1 MANPYLGEIRMFAGN
16 FVPYGWAFCDGQL
29 LPISQNT
36 ALFSL
41 LGTFYGGNGT
51 TTFGLPNLQG
61 ATPMDQGSGGDLTP
75 RSIGETG
82 GEATVRL
89 SQGQLPSHT
98 HDAIGTTAA
107 ASSPSPVG
115 NLWASAVDPSG
126 SLYSD
131 ATPPAWSRWRRPPCR
146 PGWFGLAADNNLP
159 PYLAVSFII
168 CLRGVVP
175 FAGLTDRRADA
186 PGCAPR
192 SDRSGRDVDLGDPDA
207 ALARDRIQRVG
218 PPRVP
223 RPNAAPRSSTDR
235 WCSVPPRAWASGW
248 RIELPARRRT
258 RNLIPAT
265 RRGSSLSLP

>member
-131 ATPPAWSRWRRPPCR
+131 ATTGLVPMASAA
-146 PGWFGLAADNNLP
+146 FGTVGSGSPHNNLP

-168 CLRGVVP
+168 CLRGVYP
-175 FAGLTDRRADA
+175 
-186 PGCAPR
+186 
-192 SDRSGRDVDLGDPDA
+192 S
-207 ALARDRIQRVG
+207 
-218 PPRVP
+218 
-223 RPNAAPRSSTDR
+223 
-235 WCSVPPRAWASGW
+235 
-248 RIELPARRRT
+248 
-258 RNLIPAT
+258 
-265 RRGSSLSLP
+265 RG